1 MKKKEELFQTLNLGK
16 EQRYTISVP
25 FYAEHLHEVNVAM
38 DKIAKAIDVPYIS
51 VSVQDQDYITHPLES
66 REYDDGKLMSVEP
79 HSFTE

>member
-51 VSVQDQDYITHPLES
+51 VSVQDQDYITHPVES
-66 REYDDGKLMSVEP
+66 REYDGDKVISIE
-79 HSFTE
+79 TY